1 MQMSSISAS
10 GYAMSTTVN
19 TTMTARQQS
28 TVADILASVDP
39 RSATTDDLIGIR
51 EALQDANVRPSAQLA
66 SVIEAAGFSAEEI
79 GSAGHEPSMRPP
91 PPPPP
96 PAMGADT
103 ALLDALDSLL
113 QDAED
118 SSDDSALAT
127 SLRELLADSASAM
140 PGSLVSLYA

>member
-39 RSATTDDLIGIR
+39 RAATSNDLAGIR
-51 EALQDANVRPSAQLA
+51 EALQDASVRPSPQLA
-66 SVIEAAGFSAEEI
+66 SMIEAAGFSAEKI
-79 GSAGHEPSMRPP
+79 GQAGQGPTMRPP
-91 PPPPP
+91 PPPSGGAN
-96 PAMGADT
+96 PAM
-103 ALLDALDSLL
+103 LDALDSLL
-113 QDAED
+113 REGED
-118 SSDDSALAT
+118 SDNNDTMVA
-127 SLRELLADSASAM
+127 SLKSLLADSASAM